1 MKKIL
6 YYITDHGL
14 GHTTRSVAI
23 IRELIKKEI
32 EVTIRNSN
40 VSYLTNSLPDV
51 KIISGT
57 TDVGPVIKKNGISID
72 ERKTLEHIGKWID
85 SISNVSAHE
94 YDLMLKLKPDL
105 VVSDISA
112 MPFLASNKAG
122 ISSVAIS
129 NFSWV
134 DVLKGLP
141 KHQSTLLEDAYGL
154 ADLAIQLPLGPQ
166 MKPFRDKKQVGLVC
180 KKPTDSR
187 KSLRDKLGLTDS
199 NIGIFVNLN
208 KYFEL
213 KPKVGNNVKIIST
226 GAKIHSTSVSYI
238 DPWIEGQDLIS
249 AVDLVISKC
258 GYGMTSECLTNGIP
272 FLFVSDD
279 NHIEQKAILADLEKR
294 GLHNRILENNL
305 DDLVLNRE
313 FVSNI
318 KSQINVNDTEITA
331 NLLQEMMH

>member
-23 IRELIKKEI
+23 IRELIKKGI

-40 VSYLTNSLPDV
+40 VNYLTSSLPDV

-57 TDVGPVIKKNGISID
+57 TDVGPVIEKNGISID
-72 ERKTLEHIGKWID
+72 EKKTLEHVGKWID
-85 SISNVSAHE
+85 SISSVSTHE
-94 YDLMLKLKPDL
+94 YDLMLKLRPDL

-112 MPFLASNKAG
+112 MPFLASHKAG

-129 NFSWV
+129 NFSWI
-134 DVLKGLP
+134 DVLEGFP
-141 KHQSTLLEDAYGL
+141 KQQIELLEDAYGL
-154 ADLAIQLPLGPQ
+154 VDLAIQLPLGPQ
-166 MKPFRDKKQVGLVC
+166 MKPFRNKKQVGLVC

-187 KSLRDKLGLTDS
+187 KSLRNKLGLTDS
-199 NIGIFVNLN
+199 DIGIFVNLN
-208 KYFEL
+208 NHFEF
-213 KPKVGNNVKIIST
+213 KPRIGNNVKIIST

-238 DPWIEGQDLIS
+238 DPWIEGQDLVS
-249 AVDLVISKC
+249 AADLVLSKC

-272 FLFVSDD
+272 FLFVSDN
-279 NHIEQKAILADLEKR
+279 NHLEQKAILADLEKR
-294 GLHNRILENNL
+294 GLHNRILEDNL

-313 FVSNI
+313 FISNVRT
-318 KSQINVNDTEITA
+318 KVEANDTEITV
-331 NLLQEMMH
+331 NLLQEVMR